1 MSFASY
7 SITPSQNLTIAG
19 ASIAEGST
27 SPGTINAALRQ
38 IMADGRELFDLYS
51 TINLSGYAKLNAPA
65 FTGQPTVQGRGAV
78 LHHDNANNASGR
90 LFLRQSGAAQP
101 ALQNGDILLTYT

>member
-27 SPGTINAALRQ
+27 SPGTINAAIRQ
-38 IMADGRELFDLYS
+38 IMADGRALFDQVS
-51 TINLSGYAKLNAPA
+51 GINLASYAPINAPQ
-65 FTGQPTVQGRGAV
+65 FTGQPSVQGRGAV

-90 LFLRQSGAAQP
+90 IFVRQSGAAQP